1 MRQLAV
7 LSLFLL
13 ATLPPAFAAR
23 QLTVAQFEQLLLAD
37 NGDSDAKLAGQLAG
51 VELSERAS
59 ASRLAR
65 WESDFPGPR
74 TREALIELADTS
86 SFLDLPPADIPPTAP
101 PDREAERQMLSRTID
116 YASKTIQAL
125 PNFMATRETI
135 HFEDTPSHPVS
146 DQFQVGRLNSVAAGD
161 QTDYRPIHVAGK
173 SAVAVAYRDGHEVV
187 DATTTKARS
196 REPDVGLTTFG
207 EFGPILSV
215 VLADAVRSHM
225 EWGYWEQRAD
235 GLTAVFRYQVAQ
247 PQSRYLVSFIG
258 GPDNGHTY
266 PAYHD
271 EIAIDPA
278 TGSVLRLTVV
288 SDLAPLF
295 QMIDTAILVGYAPVV
310 IGDRTYICPVR
321 GVALS
326 KMPASGSTQTSPS
339 LQTRLN
345 DVTFTEYHLFRADV
359 RIIPSN

>member
-1 MRQLAV
+1 MRQLAL

-23 QLTVAQFEQLLLAD
+23 RLTVAQLEQELLAD
-37 NGDSDAKLAGQLAG
+37 HGKSDAKLAGEFAG
-51 VELSERAS
+51 VELTERAS

-116 YASKTIQAL
+116 YASKTIRAL

-146 DQFQVGRLNSVAAGD
+146 DQFQVGRLNSVGAGD
-161 QTDYRPIHVAGK
+161 QTDYRPLHVAGK

-187 DATTTKARS
+187 DATTAKARS

-225 EWGYWEQRAD
+225 EWGYWEQRAN
-235 GLTAVFRYQVAQ
+235 GLIAVFRYQVAQ
-247 PQSRYLVSFIG
+247 QQSHYLVSFQG
-258 GPDNGHTY
+258 GPDNGQTY
-266 PAYHD
+266 PAYHG
-271 EIAIDPA
+271 EIAIDPTA
-278 TGSVLRLTVV
+278 GSVLRLTVI
-288 SDLAPLF
+288 SDLAPPF
-295 QMIDTAILVGYAPVV
+295 QMIDTAIMVGYAPVV
-310 IGDRTYICPVR
+310 IGDKTYICPVR

-326 KMPASGSTQTSPS
+326 KMPVSGSTQTPPP

-345 DVTFTEYHLFRADV
+345 DVAFTEYHLFRADA